1 MIKTTIIV
9 HLVLLLALSSDDN
22 GSNSETQRHEDS
34 LENDTE
40 SLEWGGQQPRQ
51 HTMILKGSSQNAQNC
66 PRRNPWFLWNN
77 KTKTCH
83 CGSGLHGVVQ
93 CNADTNELA
102 VMDCH
107 CLTVEHYTTGPAP
120 AVAGNCPFNCVNF
133 THFNKN
139 QMYHSGPSD
148 CASLNRQGTLCGQC
162 LDGYAVGAYS
172 YDFKCI
178 RCNRE
183 LENWGLYV
191 VFAFL
196 PPTVFVIITM
206 VFRINALSP
215 HLNMFVFA
223 AQLFKAPAIVR
234 IFLLYTSQNHA
245 SKIFRVVS
253 QISIAIH
260 AIWNLDFVRVNAL
273 PNVCINATTLN
284 ILVLDYLIAIYPLIL
299 IVVSYVIFELHRS
312 SFKPVLYILHM
323 LLARFRR
330 QWGMQTTIMD
340 TFVTFF
346 FLSTTKFLSV
356 SFGLLVHTIVY
367 KPDGKIHSVNLYY
380 DPTIKYFGKEHGQ
393 YVLMAITI
401 LILFIAFPLS
411 LLFCYQCKAYRKC
424 LTRCKIRGSVL
435 DEFVDTFQ
443 RYYRDGSSGTRDYRW
458 FSGFLILLKLLAYV
472 IYAASPNMFFYIF
485 VAMLFTIGAV
495 VILIVEPYIQRGVC
509 SVQPD
514 QFCSSFVVCTILYN
528 RGNRKLGN
536 ILWDGA
542 PPPLC
547 AGSDSWPFASCLHY
561 GCNSK
566 PLQKEISRTGTSKYS
581 HQFSTRPSVTL
592 QHVQRFHRCIYFHH
606 H

>member
-9 HLVLLLALSSDDN
+9 HLVLQLLLLALSSDDN
-22 GSNSETQRHEDS
+22 GSNSETQRHENS
-34 LENDTE
+34 LENE
-40 SLEWGGQQPRQ
+40 SLEWDGQQPRQ
-51 HTMILKGSSQNAQNC
+51 QTMILKGSSQNAQNC

-183 LENWGLYV
+183 LENWGLYI

-223 AQLFKAPAIVR
+223 AQLLTAPAIVR

-273 PNVCINATTLN
+273 PNVCMNATTLN

-312 SFKPVLYILHM
+312 SFKPVLYILKPLHM

-443 RYYRDGSSGTRDYRW
+443 RYYKDQWDTGLQVVFRIPHP
-458 FSGFLILLKLLAYV
+458 FK
-472 IYAASPNMFFYIF
+472 
-485 VAMLFTIGAV
+485 TIGICDICSISQYVLLHFCCNAV
-495 VILIVEPYIQRGVC
+495 YNWGCRNFDSGAVQRGVC

-581 HQFSTRPSVTL
+581 HQFSTRPCTG
-592 QHVQRFHRCIYFHH
+592 QCAG
-606 H
+606 